1 MKMKE
6 QEMNNKVAM
15 DYTDDEILA
24 MLSRI
29 FRVGVSD
36 HGSKVC

>member
-1 MKMKE
+1 MKDE
-6 QEMNNKVAM
+6 HRNEREVQ

-29 FRVGVSD
+29 FRVGISD
-36 HGSKVC
+36 HGSKVA

>member
-1 MKMKE
+1 MKE
-6 QEMNNKVAM
+6 QEMNNKAAQ
-15 DYTDDEILA
+15 DYTDDEIMA

-36 HGSKVC
+36 HGSKMA

>member
-1 MKMKE
+1 MKDEYRKNE
-6 QEMNNKVAM
+6 QVAQ

-29 FRVGVSD
+29 FRVGISD
-36 HGSKVC
+36 HGSKVA

>member
-1 MKMKE
+1 MKE
-6 QEMNNKVAM
+6 QEMNKVAQ

-29 FRVGVSD
+29 FRVGISD
-36 HGSKVC
+36 HGSKVA

>member
-1 MKMKE
+1 MKE
-6 QEMNNKVAM
+6 QELKSR
-15 DYTDDEILA
+15 DYTDAEILE

-36 HGSKVC
+36 HGSKVA

>member
-1 MKMKE
+1 MKE
-6 QEMNNKVAM
+6 QEMNSKVAQ
-15 DYTDDEILA
+15 DYTDDEILT

-36 HGSKVC
+36 HGSKVA

>member
-1 MKMKE
+1 MKE
-6 QEMNNKVAM
+6 QEMNNKEVR
-15 DYTDDEILA
+15 DYTDDEILE

-36 HGSKVC
+36 HGWKAA

>member
-1 MKMKE
+1 MKE
-6 QEMNNKVAM
+6 QEMNNKVAAQ

-36 HGSKVC
+36 HGTKVA